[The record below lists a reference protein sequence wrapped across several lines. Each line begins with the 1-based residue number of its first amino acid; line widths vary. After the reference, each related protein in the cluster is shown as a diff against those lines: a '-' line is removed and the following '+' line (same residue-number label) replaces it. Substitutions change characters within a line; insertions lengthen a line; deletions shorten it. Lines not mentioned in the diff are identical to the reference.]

1 MCNQFELCAI
11 KCTYHEIT
19 VLLKSMTSKGARVM
33 ADLNMKILIVDD
45 FSTMRRIVRNLLKQ
59 LSFNNVDEAEDGDVA
74 LEKLKNGSYDFVITD
89 WNMPNMTGL
98 ELLKAIRSD
107 DALKDLPV
115 LLITAEAEKE
125 NVVLAAQAGVND
137 YIVKPF
143 TGDVLQQKINRIF
156 V

>member
-1 MCNQFELCAI
+1 
-11 KCTYHEIT
+11 
-19 VLLKSMTSKGARVM
+19 M

-107 DALKDLPV
+107 DTLKDLAV

-156 V
+156 A

>member
-1 MCNQFELCAI
+1 
-11 KCTYHEIT
+11 
-19 VLLKSMTSKGARVM
+19 MTSKGARVM

-74 LEKLKNGSYDFVITD
+74 LEKIKSGSYDFVITD

-107 DALKDLPV
+107 DVLKDLPV